1 MRKRSLTEGILLS
14 ILTMNTSTAA
24 ESTPVASISVWTG
37 LAIGF
42 AMTVFNMI
50 PWSVVFIFTRRYGL
64 RYYTIRNTDECRR
77 VQRRVKEH
85 SSHTSDNDKGYGYAF
100 GKWYIAHVGADHH
113 GENEVWM
120 IATEAS
126 FKELT
131 RDLND
136 DVEEEEDGTAV
147 ASAAELEAIKA
158 PKKKIDVY
166 DRRGSYDNLWYR
178 KRTIRNLGAKPHPEQ
193 RIILDKIK
201 AVYEQKQR
209 GVFYIHGLPCTGK
222 SMIGLLLA
230 EEYGACYSNSYS
242 PWEPGDILITIIDEA
257 EPTKERP
264 LIIAFEEVDGAIIR
278 IHDGIERHK
287 NIPIAITDKSSW
299 NRFLDNFDRGLY
311 PFVILLMTSNK
322 SLDFINSLDSSYLRK
337 GRVDEVFEMGIKM
350 E

>member
-1 MRKRSLTEGILLS
+1 
-14 ILTMNTSTAA
+14 MNTTTAPTAA
-24 ESTPVASISVWTG
+24 VSESGSTNISVWGG

-42 AMTVFNMI
+42 AMTAFNMI
-50 PWSVVFIFTRRYGL
+50 PWSIVFIFTRRYGI
-64 RYYTIRNTDECRR
+64 RYYSITNTDECRR
-77 VQRRVKEH
+77 VQRRVKGH

-100 GKWYIAHVGADHH
+100 GKWYVVHVGQDRHGDH
-113 GENEVWM
+113 EVWM

-136 DVEEEEDGTAV
+136 DIDEEEVDTANTIV
-147 ASAAELEAIKA
+147 SAVDAEAIKA

-193 RIILDKIK
+193 KVILDRIK
-201 AVYEQKQR
+201 TVYEQKQR
-209 GVFYIHGLPCTGK
+209 GVFYIHGAPCTGK

-230 EEYGACYSNSYS
+230 EEYGCSYSNSYS
-242 PWEPGDILITIIDEA
+242 PWEPGDILTTVIDEA

-278 IHDGIERHK
+278 IHEGIERHK
-287 NIPIAITDKSSW
+287 NIPTAITDKSSW

-311 PFVILLMTSNK
+311 PYVVLLMTSNK
-322 SLDFINSLDSSYLRK
+322 SFDFINSLDASYLRK
-337 GRVDEVFEMGIKM
+337 GRVDEVFEMGMKT

>member
-1 MRKRSLTEGILLS
+1 
-14 ILTMNTSTAA
+14 MNTSTTQTM
-24 ESTPVASISVWTG
+24 TPSNENSGANISVWTG

-42 AMTVFNMI
+42 AMTAFNMI
-50 PWSVVFIFTRRYGL
+50 PWSIVFIFTRRYGL
-64 RYYTIRNTDECRR
+64 RYYTINNTDECRR
-77 VQRRVKEH
+77 VQRRVKGH

-100 GKWYIAHVGADHH
+100 GKWYITHVGQDHRGDH
-113 GENEVWM
+113 EVWM

-136 DVEEEEDGTAV
+136 DVEEEEEGESAMGNTVVSTDTEAV
-147 ASAAELEAIKA
+147 KA

-193 RIILDKIK
+193 RVILDQIK

-209 GVFYIHGLPCTGK
+209 GVFYIHGAPCTGK

-230 EEYGACYSNSYS
+230 EEYGASYSNSYS
-242 PWEPGDILITIIDEA
+242 PWEPGDILTTVIDEA

-264 LIIAFEEVDGAIIR
+264 LVLAFEEVDGAIIR
-278 IHDGIERHK
+278 IHEGIERHK
-287 NIPIAITDKSSW
+287 NIPTAITDKSSW

-322 SLDFINSLDSSYLRK
+322 SFDFINSLDSSYLRK
-337 GRVDEVFEMGIKM
+337 GRVDEVFEMGVKM

>member
-1 MRKRSLTEGILLS
+1 
-14 ILTMNTSTAA
+14 MNTTTPGESSTNI
-24 ESTPVASISVWTG
+24 SIWGG

-42 AMTVFNMI
+42 AMTIFNMI
-50 PWSVVFIFTRRYGL
+50 PWSIAFIFTRRYG
-64 RYYTIRNTDECRR
+64 IRFYSISNIDECRR
-77 VQRRVKEH
+77 VQRRVKGH

-100 GKWYIAHVGADHH
+100 GKWYIVYVGAQVH
-113 GENEVWM
+113 GDNEVWM
-120 IATEAS
+120 IATETS

-136 DVEEEEDGTAV
+136 DMDEEDDRPIVNTV
-147 ASAAELEAIKA
+147 INPTDAETVKV

-166 DRRGSYDNLWYR
+166 DRRGSYDNLWYK
-178 KRTIRNLGAKPHPEQ
+178 KRTIRNIGIKPHSEQ
-193 RIILDKIK
+193 RIILDQIK
-201 AVYEQKQR
+201 GVYEQKQR

-230 EEYGACYSNSYS
+230 EEYGACYSNACS
-242 PWEPGDILITIIDEA
+242 PWEPGDILTNVIDEA

-264 LIIAFEEVDGAIIR
+264 LIVAFEEVDGALLR
-278 IHDGIERHK
+278 IHEGIERHK
-287 NIPIAITDKSSW
+287 NIPTAITDKSSW

-322 SLDFINSLDSSYLRK
+322 SFDFVNTLDPSYLRK
-337 GRVDEVFEMGIKM
+337 GRVDEVFEMGVKM

>member
-1 MRKRSLTEGILLS
+1 MTDST
-14 ILTMNTSTAA
+14 TTTSNENSGTN
-24 ESTPVASISVWTG
+24 ISVWTG

-42 AMTVFNMI
+42 AMTTFNMI
-50 PWSVVFIFTRRYGL
+50 PWSIAFIFMRKYGI
-64 RYYTIRNTDECRR
+64 RYYTISNTDECRR
-77 VQRRVKEH
+77 VQRRVKGH

-100 GKWYIAHVGADHH
+100 GKWYIVHVGADRH
-113 GENEVWM
+113 GESEVWM

-136 DVEEEEDGTAV
+136 DVEEEDVEGENTVVSTVDTEAV
-147 ASAAELEAIKA
+147 KA

-166 DRRGSYDNLWYR
+166 DRRGSYDSLWYR

-193 RIILDKIK
+193 KIILDRIK
-201 AVYEQKQR
+201 TVYEQKQR
-209 GVFYIHGLPCTGK
+209 GVFYIHGAPCTGK

-230 EEYGACYSNSYS
+230 EEYGASYSNSYS
-242 PWEPGDILITIIDEA
+242 PWEPGDILTTVIDEA

-278 IHDGIERHK
+278 IHEGIERHK
-287 NIPIAITDKSSW
+287 NIPTAITDKSSW

-322 SLDFINSLDSSYLRK
+322 SFDFINSLDSSYLRK
-337 GRVDEVFEMGIKM
+337 GRVDEVFEMGVKM

>member
-1 MRKRSLTEGILLS
+1 
-14 ILTMNTSTAA
+14 
-24 ESTPVASISVWTG
+24 
-37 LAIGF
+37 
-42 AMTVFNMI
+42 
-50 PWSVVFIFTRRYGL
+50 
-64 RYYTIRNTDECRR
+64 
-77 VQRRVKEH
+77 
-85 SSHTSDNDKGYGYAF
+85 
-100 GKWYIAHVGADHH
+100 
-113 GENEVWM
+113 M

-136 DVEEEEDGTAV
+136 DVEEEEEGESAMGNTVISTDTEAV
-147 ASAAELEAIKA
+147 KA

-193 RIILDKIK
+193 RIILDQIK

-230 EEYGACYSNSYS
+230 EEYGASYSNSYS
-242 PWEPGDILITIIDEA
+242 PWEPGDILTTVIDEA

-264 LIIAFEEVDGAIIR
+264 LVLAFEEVDGAIIR
-278 IHDGIERHK
+278 IHEGIERHK
-287 NIPIAITDKSSW
+287 NIPTAITDKSSW

-311 PFVILLMTSNK
+311 PYVVLLMTSNK
-322 SLDFINSLDSSYLRK
+322 SFDFINSLDSSYLRK
-337 GRVDEVFEMGIKM
+337 GRVDEVFEMGVKM